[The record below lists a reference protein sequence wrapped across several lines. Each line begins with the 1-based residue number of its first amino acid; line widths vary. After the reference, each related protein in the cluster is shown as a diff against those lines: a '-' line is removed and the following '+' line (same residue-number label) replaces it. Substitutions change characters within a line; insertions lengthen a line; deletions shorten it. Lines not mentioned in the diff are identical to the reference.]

1 MTEEAAAKQSDTSK
15 RIIIHGWHR
24 ISGSG
29 RGKIFKYRIAS
40 LYFSVC

>member
-15 RIIIHGWHR
+15 RIIIHGWRR